1 MPERFKMK
9 LIYPAIFTPFEDK
22 EGGFTVEVPDL
33 PGCVTE
39 GDSLAEAFEMGIDAA
54 SGWILTELEEGN
66 TYPAASDISKIKV
79 PKGSFSSLLLL
90 DMDSYAKKYGKKTV
104 RKNITLEAWL
114 NTFGEK
120 NNINFSEVLSEALL
134 IKAGVKQEN
143 R

>member
-1 MPERFKMK
+1 MK

-22 EGGFTVEVPDL
+22 DGGFTVEVPDL

-90 DMDSYAKKYGKKTV
+90 DMES
-104 RKNITLEAWL
+104 
-114 NTFGEK
+114 
-120 NNINFSEVLSEALL
+120 
-134 IKAGVKQEN
+134 
-143 R
+143 